1 MRYAIRTALTVVAAA
16 LGLVLFQAAASSGE
30 AKLSLKSI
38 DAVHMCTAPRNGS
51 PNCAATKTTTRLALG
66 NTPPLVSFCGQCTT
80 NSDCGTCRCT
90 GPSDGSCNECVC
102 P

>member
-1 MRYAIRTALTVVAAA
+1 MRYAIRTALAILAAA
-16 LGLVLFQAAASSGE
+16 LGLVLFQVAATSGE
-30 AKLSLKSI
+30 TQLSVKSI
-38 DAVHMCTAPRNGS
+38 DAVHMCAAPSEGN
-51 PNCAATKTTTRLALG
+51 PNCTVAKKTTKLAFG
-66 NTPPLVSFCGQCTT
+66 TTPPTLSFCGQCST